1 MDGHDVAGLDDVVDV
16 EKLLGGGVPGDV
28 DLRVALVNDTGPQP
42 HELLM
47 TRKTEFSLPGMREE
61 AKMTVSPGSMVTL
74 RCSECAIRDSAAI
87 GSPCEPVT
95 MRTCS
100 CGGNEVM
107 SRASMR
113 TPSGTLR

>member
-1 MDGHDVAGLDDVVDV
+1 MSW
-16 EKLLGGGVPGDV
+16 
-28 DLRVALVNDTGPQP
+28 
-42 HELLM
+42 LM

-74 RCSECAIRDSAAI
+74 RCSEWAIRDRAAI

-95 MRTCS
+95 MRTLS
-100 CGGNEVM
+100 CGGSEVM

-113 TPSGTLR
+113 TPAGTLR